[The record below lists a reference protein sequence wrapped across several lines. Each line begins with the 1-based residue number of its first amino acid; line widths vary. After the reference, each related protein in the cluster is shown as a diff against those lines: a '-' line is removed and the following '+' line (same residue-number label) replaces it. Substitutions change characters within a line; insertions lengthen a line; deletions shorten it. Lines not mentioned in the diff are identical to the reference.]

1 MALVLKFIVL
11 NDIGMNMS
19 LETTDSSNTL
29 LVDAKGLKC
38 PMPVIKLQQQVRNSR
53 PDDLICIACT
63 DPGAEKDISSW
74 AKVNK
79 HQIINTLKTEYG
91 CDITVQVKRI

>member
-1 MALVLKFIVL
+1 
-11 NDIGMNMS
+11 MS
-19 LETTDSSNTL
+19 IETIDSSSTI

-53 PDDLICIACT
+53 PGDLICIACT

-74 AKVNK
+74 SKVNK
-79 HQIINTLKTEYG
+79 HQLISTIQTEYG
-91 CDITVQVKRI
+91 CDITIQIKPI